1 MKMRSERVRSWPW
14 IIVEAAA
21 AVATVA
27 IVVSERAK
35 LGRSLGAAIN
45 ADGYWVGATFA
56 FELASIMTFARTQRI
71 ILREIGGHISIPWMA
86 ATATIGNAIS
96 FTLPLIGPGAGTAFT
111 FQRFVRFGSDPAAAT
126 WALGTAWMLSSAAW
140 TVMLVVGALVSR
152 NLVASL
158 AGAFSS
164 AAILLGALAMVVGL
178 RRPRFRRLAGTVS
191 QKVGRLA
198 ARLRGRMAQPA
209 VDAVDQSLFRF
220 LSFRMTGRRWAEAGI
235 LSLINWFSGA
245 ACLVAAVLS
254 VRAKVPW
261 SDVLLVYGAGA
272 TVSTFNLTPGGLGV
286 VEATLTAGLVG
297 SGMSSKSALGAV
309 LIFRTATFW
318 VPIAAG
324 WCLYWLIDR
333 RLNRS
338 REDSGH
344 QNDGVFSG
352 GQLDEQGQ

>member
-1 MKMRSERVRSWPW
+1 MKTHSERVRSWPW
-14 IIVEAAA
+14 IIIEAMAAVAAA
-21 AVATVA
+21 A
-27 IVVSERAK
+27 IVVLERTSI
-35 LGRSLGAAIN
+35 GHSLAAAIH

-140 TVMLVVGALVSR
+140 TVMLVVGASVSGS
-152 NLVASL
+152 LAASL
-158 AGAFSS
+158 AGAFTS
-164 AAILLGALAMVVGL
+164 AVILLGAIAMIAGL
-178 RRPRFRRLAGTVS
+178 RRPRFRRLASNVS
-191 QKVGRLA
+191 LRFERFT
-198 ARLRGRMAQPA
+198 ARLRGRMAQPT
-209 VDAVDQSLFRF
+209 VDTVDQSLFRF
-220 LSFRMTGRRWAEAGI
+220 LSFRMTRRRWAEAGA

-245 ACLVAAVLS
+245 ACLVAAILS
-254 VRAKVPW
+254 VRAQVPW
-261 SDVLLVYGAGA
+261 REVLLVYGAGA
-272 TVSTFNLTPGGLGV
+272 TVSTFNLTPGGFGV

-324 WCLYWLIDR
+324 WCLYWLVDL
-333 RLNRS
+333 RLHRP

-344 QNDGVFSG
+344 QTDRPISG
-352 GQLDEQGQ
+352 GQLDE